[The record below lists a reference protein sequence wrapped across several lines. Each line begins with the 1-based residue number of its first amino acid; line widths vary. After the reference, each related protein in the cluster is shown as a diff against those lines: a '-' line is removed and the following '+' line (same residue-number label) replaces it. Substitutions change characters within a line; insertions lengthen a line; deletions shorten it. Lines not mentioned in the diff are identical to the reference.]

1 MKKLNYFEILSEK
14 PNESELL
21 EFKRHP
27 IKVLLLNIR
36 SLHNVGSLFRTADSA
51 LLEELICVG
60 FTPHPPREEISKTAL
75 GADKTV
81 PWRYFEK
88 ADDAISQIR
97 NEGYKIIALELT
109 DQKKLYTDL
118 RKEDFPMCLILG
130 NELSGI
136 DDYVIDMC
144 DSSIEIPM
152 YGIKHSL
159 NVSVAAGI
167 AIYEA
172 VRIYRSFE

>member
-14 PNESELL
+14 PSETELSNI
-21 EFKRHP
+21 KRHP
-27 IKVLLLNIR
+27 IKVLLFNIR

-88 ADDAISQIR
+88 AEDAISQIR

-118 RKEDFPMCLILG
+118 GKDDFPMCLILG